1 VTATRKDSGGPSVAG
16 RLETMPLA
24 EERLAIDRRVAETGR
39 VRVRVVT
46 DVEEARVREALRSE
60 AIEVER
66 VAVGRELAAG
76 EAPPGPRE
84 EEGGA
89 VLVVPVLEEVLV
101 VEKRLV
107 VKEELRLRRVAASET
122 VEQAIPLRHQRAEV
136 ERLSP
141 AAGDDAGAHA
151 AGGRDDNDNTV
162 RQKET
167 PGS

>member
-1 VTATRKDSGGPSVAG
+1 MAG
-16 RLETMPLA
+16 RLETMPVA
-24 EERLAIDRRVAETGR
+24 EERLAVDRRATETGR

-46 DVEEARVREALRSE
+46 EVEEARVREALRSE
-60 AIEVER
+60 TIEVER
-66 VAVGRELAAG
+66 VPVGRELAAG

-107 VKEELRLRRVAASET
+107 LKEELRLRRVAASET
-122 VEQAIPLRHQRAEV
+122 VEQAVPLRRQRAEID
-136 ERLSP
+136 RLSP
-141 AAGDDAGAHA
+141 AGDNAGAHA
-151 AGGRDDNDNTV
+151 ADGSWDDNTV